1 MLTKPILSLAATLAL
16 AAALM
21 VSRSAPAVGVPLIR
35 DAEIE
40 HSIRVWSTPLF
51 DAAGLIAEDIRIYL
65 VNDGQI
71 NAFVAGGQNMFI
83 HTGLL
88 ARSEHAGQVIGVI
101 AHETGHIAAGHL
113 VRRDQALRAA
123 SAQAIIGTLLGAAAG
138 IASGRADV
146 GLAGIS
152 AGHTFAQ
159 RNLLAYTRGQ
169 ESAADQAALS
179 YLERNGISAQG
190 LMEFFR
196 IVGGEERK
204 ITRAKTP
211 YLRTHP
217 LNPQRIR
224 VVRAHI
230 ANSPFS
236 DRPLPP
242 AFEVQHQRMRGKL
255 IGFLETPER
264 VFNNYYRAD
273 DNGLEARYARAIA
286 YYKIPDMPAALAAI
300 DGLIAE
306 QPDDPFFHELRGQML
321 FENGRIREALPS
333 YERAVELFP
342 VSGLL
347 RVELAQALV
356 ELGERR
362 ADEAAIV
369 HLKEALR
376 QEDPS
381 SQIWR
386 LLAVAYGRT
395 GNRGMTLLALAE
407 RSMLQNKKDEALGQ
421 AERAGR
427 LLPNG
432 SPGWLRAQDILFAAR
447 KRGD

>member
-1 MLTKPILSLAATLAL
+1 MTKPILSLAATLAL

-40 HSIRVWSTPLF
+40 HSLRVWSTPLF

-65 VNDGQI
+65 VNDGRI
-71 NAFVAGGQNMFI
+71 NAFVAGGQNIFI

-88 ARSEHAGQVIGVI
+88 ARSEHAGQVIGVL

-113 VRRDQALRAA
+113 VRRDQAMRQA
-123 SAQAIIGTLLGAAAG
+123 SAQALIGTLLGAAAG

-152 AGHTFAQ
+152 AGHTLAQ

-204 ITRAKTP
+204 ITRTKTP

-230 ANSPFS
+230 ANSRFS
-236 DRPLPP
+236 NRSLPP
-242 AFEVQHQRMRGKL
+242 AFEVQHKRMRGKL

-273 DNGLEARYARAIA
+273 DNGIEARYARAIA

-300 DGLIAE
+300 DALIAE

-321 FENGRIREALPS
+321 FENGRIRESLPS

-342 VSGLL
+342 GSGLL
-347 RVELAQALV
+347 RVEMAQALV

-369 HLKEALR
+369 HLNEALR

-395 GNRGMTLLALAE
+395 GNQGMTLLALAE
-407 RSMLQNKKDEALGQ
+407 RAMLQKKKDEARGQ

-447 KRGD
+447 KRRN